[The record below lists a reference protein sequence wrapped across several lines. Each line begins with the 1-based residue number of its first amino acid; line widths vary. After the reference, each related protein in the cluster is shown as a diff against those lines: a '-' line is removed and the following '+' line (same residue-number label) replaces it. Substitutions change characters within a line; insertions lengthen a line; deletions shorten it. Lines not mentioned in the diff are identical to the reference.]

1 MLILSGQQKSR
12 PVNLDKAAKNSIMK
26 PEKAVAIA
34 VAVVPVE
41 IFGLKETPLTTMV
54 GGYFLRFVIV

>member
-1 MLILSGQQKSR
+1 
-12 PVNLDKAAKNSIMK
+12 MK

-41 IFGLKETPLTTMV
+41 IFGLKETPLTAMV